1 MALMKDVLSRS
12 RAKTDSSPWVSR
24 VRVRG
29 ALNVALKER
38 RVLVPNE
45 TFASNVSPPPKTFLI
60 LLVALCVEEKERGGG
75 GGERNGSETD
85 AALRR
90 R

>member
-1 MALMKDVLSRS
+1 MAARAPRRVSVALMKDVLSRS

-24 VRVRG
+24 VRVMG
-29 ALNVALKER
+29 ALSVALKER

-60 LLVALCVEEKERGGG
+60 LLVALCVEAKERGG
-75 GGERNGSETD
+75 
-85 AALRR
+85 
-90 R
+90 